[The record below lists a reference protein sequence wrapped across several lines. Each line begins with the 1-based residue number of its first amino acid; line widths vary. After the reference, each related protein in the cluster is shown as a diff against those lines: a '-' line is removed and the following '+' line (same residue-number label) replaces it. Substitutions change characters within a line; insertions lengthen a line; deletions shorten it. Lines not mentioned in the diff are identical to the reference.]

1 LQGRFAEVVLDLDRI
16 RDRLEG
22 ERGRLQ
28 AAMNGVN
35 HHGSLEEETGDL
47 SIGTDDHIADS
58 ATDTFMREL
67 DDGLEENAEHL
78 LSEVDAALVRL
89 DEGTYGTCTACG
101 GRIPDERLEAVPWAS
116 LCLEDKR
123 KQEGG

>member
-1 LQGRFAEVVLDLDRI
+1 MALDLDGI
-16 RDRLEG
+16 RSRLES
-22 ERGRLQ
+22 ERARLQ
-28 AAMNGVN
+28 AAIDGVN
-35 HHGSLEEETGDL
+35 HKDSLEEETGDL

-78 LSEVDAALVRL
+78 LGEVNAALARL
-89 DEGTYGTCTACG
+89 DDGTYGTCTACG
-101 GRIPDERLEAVPWAS
+101 QRIPDERLEAVPWAS
-116 LCLEDKR
+116 LCLDDKR

>member
-1 LQGRFAEVVLDLDRI
+1 MALDLHRV
-16 RDRLEG
+16 RAQLES
-22 ERGRLQ
+22 ERTHLQ
-28 AAMNGVN
+28 AAITGVN
-35 HHGSLEEETGDL
+35 HQGSLEEETGDL

-78 LSEVDAALVRL
+78 LAEVNAALGRL
-89 DEGTYGTCTACG
+89 DDGTYGTCTACG
-101 GRIPDERLEAVPWAS
+101 RKIPDERLEAIPWAS
-116 LCLEDKR
+116 LCLDDKR